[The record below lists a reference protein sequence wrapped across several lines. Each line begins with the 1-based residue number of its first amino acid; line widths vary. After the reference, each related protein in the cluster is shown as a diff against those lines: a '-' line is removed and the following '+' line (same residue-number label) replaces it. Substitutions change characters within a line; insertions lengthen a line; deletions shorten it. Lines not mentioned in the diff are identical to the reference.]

1 MNIEIEL
8 QQTPKK
14 QPQQKQSIKKTRQLN
29 NVKVEYYNYDIG
41 FSWRRLFS
49 WNNENQSF
57 DRSKQP
63 KHSENK
69 KKK

>member
-1 MNIEIEL
+1 MDIEVEL
-8 QQTPKK
+8 QQTPTK
-14 QPQQKQSIKKTRQLN
+14 QYTQDQTRKPRQLN

-49 WNNENQSF
+49 WNDNKQSF

-63 KHSENK
+63 KHPENRK
-69 KKK
+69 KK